1 MDKFLPASHTCPA
14 PPLVSNGLLQALSL
28 HSHISQQVT
37 TGYAPRLDGEGYPK
51 HFYLG
56 LLPQILRDQ
65 LFLKALRLQQV
76 KILFKL
82 KGIFEE

>member
-1 MDKFLPASHTCPA
+1 MDKFLPASHTYPA
-14 PPLVSNGLLQALSL
+14 PPPVSNGLLQGLALQ
-28 HSHISQQVT
+28 SHVSQQVT
-37 TGYAPRLDGEGYPK
+37 TGYEPRLDGERYPK

-56 LLPQILRDQ
+56 LLPQILGDQ